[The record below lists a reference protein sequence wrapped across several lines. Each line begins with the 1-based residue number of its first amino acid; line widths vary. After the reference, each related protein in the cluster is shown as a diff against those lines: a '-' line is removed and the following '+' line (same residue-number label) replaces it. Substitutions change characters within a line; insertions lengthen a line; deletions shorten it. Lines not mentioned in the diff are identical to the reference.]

1 MYNIHIYM
9 QCLRIS
15 VSNDRVVV
23 WKTVY
28 RQYDCMCLYA
38 SVNRSPFVQ
47 VEIDDRLPISNSG
60 ELLCSYSNNSDEFWV
75 SLIEK
80 AYMKVQ
86 MLIHCSTEVL
96 TSIMTSKKLTYMYT
110 NLWHHD
116 PCLVGKLA
124 IFSADLAQSHLR
136 LFNFKTFSFSVL
148 LCRF

>member
-1 MYNIHIYM
+1 M
-9 QCLRIS
+9 
-15 VSNDRVVV
+15 
-23 WKTVY
+23 Y

-110 NLWHHD
+110 NL
-116 PCLVGKLA
+116 
-124 IFSADLAQSHLR
+124 
-136 LFNFKTFSFSVL
+136 
-148 LCRF
+148 